1 MIVDDSFKFHSLS
14 LTIVSAFEQLM
25 MIVDKITP
33 GDRVIENKYGA
44 CLGQRFLWHFKFLV
58 KKLGVK
64 DTEAYQE
71 MIRTG
76 YETFFE
82 ILTAS

>member
-1 MIVDDSFKFHSLS
+1 M
-14 LTIVSAFEQLM
+14 SAFEQLM
-25 MIVDKITP
+25 MIVDKITL

-44 CLGQRFLWHFKFLV
+44 CLVSDFCGISKFLV

-82 ILTAS
+82 ILTASLVMLAIAISV